1 MQTKKLKS
9 CANKLAKPVTED
21 PQIININLSL
31 QKAMS
36 KINQYRQILDKR
48 DQQMIQLAE
57 EKRKIKFE
65 LDSVL
70 RSAQQYSC
78 WVKDYSRWFSAKS
91 IDCKINWSKICIE

>member
-1 MQTKKLKS
+1 MQTKKLMS

-57 EKRKIKFE
+57 EKRK
-65 LDSVL
+65 L
-70 RSAQQYSC
+70 
-78 WVKDYSRWFSAKS
+78 
-91 IDCKINWSKICIE
+91 KI